1 MTDPIKISDVAID
14 RGDPVGGRSA
24 HGMISG
30 QVASTLIG
38 TEATRVIN
46 TERVEYHLPDTR
58 SSQVKG
64 DGHVNQ
70 TIDQMREIL
79 EPDADEYKV
88 SKEMLQAWLEE
99 VERLR
104 REENKAKEDKE
115 KSLSKMEARIIVN
128 KMKQLVELCF
138 YRNKDQVETVEE
150 MIEVL
155 KGRD

>member
-1 MTDPIKISDVAID
+1 
-14 RGDPVGGRSA
+14 
-24 HGMISG
+24 
-30 QVASTLIG
+30 
-38 TEATRVIN
+38 
-46 TERVEYHLPDTR
+46 
-58 SSQVKG
+58 
-64 DGHVNQ
+64 VNQ

-79 EPDADEYKV
+79 ESDGNEYTV
-88 SKEMLQAWLEE
+88 SKQMLQAWLEE

-104 REENKAKEDKE
+104 REENKAKEDQE